1 MCVCVHTCICTYLN
15 SIDTYMYLKVDF
27 SPFYSPFS
35 ISPSAHSTL
44 TVCLRLVNIHNLF
57 TEFLSSSI
65 FFDHSILID
74 YFVSPE
80 TSTTFGQF
88 LSEYLSLAATD
99 WTALVRA
106 CKELD
111 DRNSEIIQTDSNRSD
126 RKFIEIHK
134 DQERQHLND
143 SPNLSQEGMTTKYPE
158 LALDSVLPSCS
169 KLESRCE
176 ETVTAD
182 SDSSKPVS
190 ISKEED
196 HTVYADEDIPPSS
209 NVEQTL
215 GPAKRFKLDPDCGLP
230 DEHDTSTV
238 TSVPSATYHGPQR
251 VLSVDQKDQQEIQ
264 NDNIADVSKE
274 SSDSEASEEL
284 ESSGSVYS
292 IMETSLDKM
301 MDCLTQF
308 KYALQRLK
316 SSQLLVT
323 VDKSGSISGSILD
336 SFEQLEDLYE
346 AMEPC
351 L

>member
-1 MCVCVHTCICTYLN
+1 
-15 SIDTYMYLKVDF
+15 MYLKADF
-27 SPFYSPFS
+27 SPLYSPFS
-35 ISPSAHSTL
+35 ISSSAHSTL

-111 DRNSEIIQTDSNRSD
+111 DRDSEIIQIDPNKSD
-126 RKFIEIHK
+126 CKFIEIRK
-134 DQERQHLND
+134 GQECQHLND
-143 SPNLSQEGMTTKYPE
+143 DSPNLNQEGMTPE
-158 LALDSVLPSCS
+158 LASDSILPSCS
-169 KLESRCE
+169 ELESRCE
-176 ETVTAD
+176 ETVTV
-182 SDSSKPVS
+182 DSSKPVG

-196 HTVYADEDIPPSS
+196 HSVYADEDIPPSS

-215 GPAKRFKLDPDCGLP
+215 GSAKRLKLDPDCGLSKG
-230 DEHDTSTV
+230 DDTV
-238 TSVPSATYHGPQR
+238 TPTPSATHYSHQR
-251 VLSVDQKDQQEIQ
+251 VLSVDQKNQQETQ
-264 NDNIADVSKE
+264 NDNIADLSKE
-274 SSDSEASEEL
+274 SSDSEAIEEL
-284 ESSGSVYS
+284 ESSGSVYN
-292 IMETSLDKM
+292 IETSLDKM

-316 SSQLLVT
+316 SSHLLMAINDSDST
-323 VDKSGSISGSILD
+323 VESIVISCD
-336 SFEQLEDLYE
+336 QLEELYGNN
-346 AMEPC
+346 MPVITDWMS
-351 L
+351 

>member
-1 MCVCVHTCICTYLN
+1 MHTCTCTYLQ
-15 SIDTYMYLKVDF
+15 SIGTCTSKLI
-27 SPFYSPFS
+27 PPHRPFS
-35 ISPSAHSTL
+35 VSPSAHCTL

-111 DRNSEIIQTDSNRSD
+111 DRDSEIIQIDPNKSD
-126 RKFIEIHK
+126 CKFIEIRK
-134 DQERQHLND
+134 GQECQHLND
-143 SPNLSQEGMTTKYPE
+143 DSPNLNQEGMTPE
-158 LALDSVLPSCS
+158 LASDSILPSCS
-169 KLESRCE
+169 ELESRCE
-176 ETVTAD
+176 ETVTV
-182 SDSSKPVS
+182 DSSKPVG

-196 HTVYADEDIPPSS
+196 HSVYADEDIPPSS

-215 GPAKRFKLDPDCGLP
+215 GSAKRLKLDPDCGLSKG
-230 DEHDTSTV
+230 DDTV
-238 TSVPSATYHGPQR
+238 TPTPSATHYSHQR
-251 VLSVDQKDQQEIQ
+251 VLSVDQKNQQETQ
-264 NDNIADVSKE
+264 NDNIADVSKQ
-274 SSDSEASEEL
+274 STDSEAGEEL
-284 ESSGSVYS
+284 ESSGLVYN
-292 IMETSLDKM
+292 IMETCLDKM

-308 KYALQRLK
+308 KYALERLK

-323 VDKSGSISGSILD
+323 IDKSGSISGSIID

-346 AMEPC
+346 AMEPSC